1 MQSGPLGFCSP
12 ALTIAPVSAELIV
25 DVESLVGHPGAERD
39 FSGIQ
44 PVSLRLGDTTVK
56 GSMEVE
62 GVVRGTVDG
71 VIADFRATA
80 PSHFVCVRC
89 LTEWD
94 GVIGVEARHYFNRDP
109 DEDGYAIQD
118 RRIDMAGPATDEL
131 ALAIPAAPVCRED
144 CRGLCPICGS
154 DLNSDP
160 CDGHGEESDSPFAV
174 LRDLFDS

>member
-1 MQSGPLGFCSP
+1 
-12 ALTIAPVSAELIV
+12 VSAELIV
-25 DVESLVGHPGAERD
+25 DVEGLVGHPGAGRD
-39 FSGIQ
+39 FSGSQ

-71 VIADFRATA
+71 VIADYRADA
-80 PSHFVCVRC
+80 PAHFVCVRC

-94 GVIGVEARHYFNRDP
+94 GVIEVEAKQHFTRDP
-109 DEDGYAIQD
+109 DEDGYSIQD
-118 RRIDMAGPATDEL
+118 RRIDMTGPATDEL
-131 ALAIPAAPVCRED
+131 ALAIPAAPACRPD
-144 CRGLCPICGS
+144 CRGLCPVCGS

-160 CDGHGEESDSPFAV
+160 CEGHGEESDSPFAV